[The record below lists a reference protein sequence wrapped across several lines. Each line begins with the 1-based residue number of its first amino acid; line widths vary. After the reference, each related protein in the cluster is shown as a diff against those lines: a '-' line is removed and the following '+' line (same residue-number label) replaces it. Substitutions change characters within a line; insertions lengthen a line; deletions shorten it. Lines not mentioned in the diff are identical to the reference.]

1 MNLLEQKH
9 WDYELP
15 WGNVINPFT
24 QKEIIIVPELVK
36 FQADAIRFSV
46 AKGKFNGYKRGR
58 RWDKIPTQS
67 EWGIGHII
75 AKPEARTHFGTYTF
89 RFTLP
94 NFRGSWPAIWLV
106 DMKPEVH
113 GGMGMPPEIDIFEHF
128 RKDNFL
134 TRFHITSTFHCGPTY
149 ENNSIRQGT
158 YKKWVPLDWRPIEI
172 EFTWHPVIMSWRV
185 NGKLILELHGGTPNF
200 PTKPMNLLIG
210 AGLGLDWRPRGFQGE
225 EFWLHHATFL
235 PLEVPEK
242 KMRRRTL

>member
-24 QKEIIIVPELVK
+24 TKEIVIVPELVK

-46 AKGKFNGYKRGR
+46 ANGNFKGYKRGR
-58 RWDKIPTQS
+58 RWDKILTESQ
-67 EWGIGHII
+67 WGIGHII

-106 DMKPEVH
+106 DLTPEAH
-113 GGMGMPPEIDIFEHF
+113 GGMGLPPEIDIFEHF
-128 RKDNFL
+128 RKDSLL
-134 TRFHITSTFHCGPTY
+134 TRFHITHTFHSGPTY
-149 ENNSIRQGT
+149 EADSIQQKVYR
-158 YKKWVPLDWRPIEI
+158 KWVPLDWKPIELV
-172 EFTWHPVIMSWRV
+172 FTWHPTVMSWKV
-185 NGKLILELHGGTPNF
+185 NGKVVMEIGSTIPNF

-210 AGLGLDWRPRGFQGE
+210 AGVSLDWAPKNFEGR
-225 EFWLHHATFL
+225 EFWLHYATYL
-235 PLEVPEK
+235 PLEIGGK
-242 KMRRRTL
+242 GRRRTL